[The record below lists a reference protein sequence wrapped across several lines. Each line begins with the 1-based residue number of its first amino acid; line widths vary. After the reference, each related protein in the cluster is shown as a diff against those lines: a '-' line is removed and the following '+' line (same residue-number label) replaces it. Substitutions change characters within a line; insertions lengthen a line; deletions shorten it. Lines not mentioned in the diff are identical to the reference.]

1 MTTKTGPDIHMISQ
15 IDLSEESAYSLSCPI
30 LSQDFEQAHALNLLE
45 EALLSWKEKLT
56 ISILSQEQRIRL

>member
-15 IDLSEESAYSLSCPI
+15 IDLSEELAYSLSFLI

-45 EALLSWKEKLT
+45 EAVLS
-56 ISILSQEQRIRL
+56 